1 MTWSQGLTSW
11 IFRDPT
17 CQQAALA
24 ISSRNTFVADENSHN
39 PSCKDHSTQGGAR
52 PNGMLPPKEEKNLPS
67 KSTGKTIKI
76 VHVLIENKTRMFQW
90 FPTDNEIMLPPA
102 LRTN

>member
-1 MTWSQGLTSW
+1 
-11 IFRDPT
+11 
-17 CQQAALA
+17 
-24 ISSRNTFVADENSHN
+24 
-39 PSCKDHSTQGGAR
+39 
-52 PNGMLPPKEEKNLPS
+52 MLPPKEEKNLPS